1 MDFGLCDR
9 PSPSLVRHF
18 IAHSWGLYR
27 PIVAVPVVWNLLAVP
42 SRKITKTTLDRS
54 RELRYRAG
62 VFGHASPRLER
73 NEVLTNI
80 VVSVVRTCTR
90 FALPV
95 VIFSVLLSIGAGFYT
110 ARNFSINT
118 DINKLISP
126 DLDWRK
132 RDNQF
137 EEAFDRERLI
147 LAVVEAATPEL
158 TSSAAKALTAKL
170 QADKKNFEAITAL
183 GSGEFFEKNGLL
195 FLPTEEVGKVAGQL
209 ESAAPLIE
217 IMAGDPSIR
226 GLTGALE
233 TGLAGVK
240 RGQVKLDNAAPP
252 FNLISETVETVLAK
266 GDATFSW
273 RELTSDK
280 PLTDSDK
287 RAFIEIKPIIDYSAL
302 EPGKAATDAIRQ
314 AAADLKFPT
323 EYHARVR
330 LTGPVPIANE
340 EYATVQDGAI
350 TNGIGTV
357 VIVLVILWM
366 ALHSG
371 KIIFAVFVNLF
382 IGLAITTAVGLMMVG
397 SLNLLSIAFAV
408 LFIGLG
414 VDFGIQFSVRYRSE
428 RFKNDNLTL
437 ALENAARRSA
447 VPLSLAAM
455 ATAAGFLCFLPTDY
469 KGISELGK
477 IAGAGMLVAFVTSI
491 TVLPALLDLLN
502 PPGEKEPVGY
512 AFLAPLDLFL
522 EKHRVPIIVGT
533 LLVTVAGLPLLH
545 YMKFD
550 FNPINLRNSKVE
562 SIATFLDLRKDPNTG
577 ANAIN
582 VMTRSEADAKK
593 IEAKLEKLP
602 EVSRV
607 MSLDSFVPDDQP
619 AKLKLIGQAA
629 RTLGPALNPDSV
641 DPAPSDQENVESLKS
656 SVDSLRKTAGDG
668 KGPGAVAARRLADAL
683 QKLAGSNQ
691 ATRDKAQD
699 VFVAPMK
706 IVFDQLRNT
715 LQAQTVTLQNLPPE
729 LVDSWKTKD
738 GLMRVEVEPKGDPND
753 NDNLRRFADAVL
765 AAEPTAIGGPV
776 SILKSGDV
784 IVKAFIHAGI
794 LALVTIGLLL
804 WLTLR
809 RVVDVLMTLV
819 PLLVAGIVT
828 LEICVLIGLPLNF
841 ANIVALPLLLGVGVA
856 FKIYYVTAWR
866 QGRTNLLQSS
876 LTRAIFFSA
885 LTTATAFGSLW
896 LSSHPGTAS
905 MGKLLALSLVT
916 TLAAVLL
923 FQPALMG
930 KPREVKEEDIANDV
944 T

>member
-1 MDFGLCDR
+1 M
-9 PSPSLVRHF
+9 
-18 IAHSWGLYR
+18 
-27 PIVAVPVVWNLLAVP
+27 
-42 SRKITKTTLDRS
+42 
-54 RELRYRAG
+54 
-62 VFGHASPRLER
+62 
-73 NEVLTNI
+73 
-80 VVSVVRTCTR
+80 
-90 FALPV
+90 
-95 VIFSVLLSIGAGFYT
+95 
-110 ARNFSINT
+110 
-118 DINKLISP
+118 
-126 DLDWRK
+126 
-132 RDNQF
+132 
-137 EEAFDRERLI
+137 
-147 LAVVEAATPEL
+147 
-158 TSSAAKALTAKL
+158 
-170 QADKKNFEAITAL
+170 
-183 GSGEFFEKNGLL
+183 
-195 FLPTEEVGKVAGQL
+195 
-209 ESAAPLIE
+209 
-217 IMAGDPSIR
+217 
-226 GLTGALE
+226 
-233 TGLAGVK
+233 
-240 RGQVKLDNAAPP
+240 
-252 FNLISETVETVLAK
+252 
-266 GDATFSW
+266 
-273 RELTSDK
+273 
-280 PLTDSDK
+280 
-287 RAFIEIKPIIDYSAL
+287 
-302 EPGKAATDAIRQ
+302 
-314 AAADLKFPT
+314 
-323 EYHARVR
+323 
-330 LTGPVPIANE
+330 
-340 EYATVQDGAI
+340 
-350 TNGIGTV
+350 
-357 VIVLVILWM
+357 
-366 ALHSG
+366 
-371 KIIFAVFVNLF
+371 
-382 IGLAITTAVGLMMVG
+382 
-397 SLNLLSIAFAV
+397 
-408 LFIGLG
+408 
-414 VDFGIQFSVRYRSE
+414 
-428 RFKNDNLTL
+428 
-437 ALENAARRSA
+437 
-447 VPLSLAAM
+447 
-455 ATAAGFLCFLPTDY
+455 
-469 KGISELGK
+469 
-477 IAGAGMLVAFVTSI
+477 
-491 TVLPALLDLLN
+491 LPALLDLLN

-512 AFLAPLDLFL
+512 AFLAPLDHFL

-550 FNPINLRNSKVE
+550 FNPINLRNKQAE

-577 ANAIN
+577 ANAID

-619 AKLKLIGQAA
+619 AKLKLIAQAA
-629 RTLGPALNPDSV
+629 KTLGPALNPDSV

-683 QKLAGSNQ
+683 QKLADSTQ
-691 ATRDKAQD
+691 ATRDKAQE

-729 LVDSWKTKD
+729 LVASWKTKD
-738 GLMRVEVEPKGDPND
+738 GLMRVEAEPKGDPND

-784 IVKAFIHAGI
+784 IVNAFIHAGI
-794 LALVTIGLLL
+794 LALVTISLLL

-930 KPREVKEEDIANDV
+930 KPRETLKDEDIANDV